1 MALETSNGVLL
12 VFEGKLPGLNDYT
25 RACRTNPHVGAAM
38 KKKIEKG
45 ILAQLYDYDG
55 PTGIVA
61 ANVKFTWFEGNKRR
75 DKDNIA
81 FAKKFVLDALVS
93 KGILKDDGWEGIS
106 SFRDFFM
113 VEPGEERVE
122 VEILW

>member
-1 MALETSNGVLL
+1 MAQENRMRL

-25 RACRTNPHVGAAM
+25 KACRTNPHVGAAM
-38 KKKIEKG
+38 KKKVEKG
-45 ILAQLYDYDG
+45 LLNQLSDYDG
-55 PTGIVA
+55 AMNIRGARV
-61 ANVKFTWFEGNKRR
+61 NFLWYEGNKRR

-93 KGILKDDGWEGIS
+93 KGILLDDGWNGVA
-106 SFRDFFM
+106 SFRDSFA

-122 VEILW
+122 VEIIW